1 MTRVQWRRTLS
12 ALKCYHTQVAS
23 GASRLLYSHLL
34 VSATEKES
42 PSYCPPFAGCSA
54 HCSRRRKGSNQPVA
68 MLPDDGSPAASSIS
82 DYASH
87 ASTTSPRVPVNCMQ
101 CKGDVESRP
110 AHTYSPLQHSQAAW
124 LIFELEFDAAY
135 LKRAQS
141 RLGCLGGGCPA
152 VVVVALARFC
162 WFLLMG
168 IGQLAVV

>member
-1 MTRVQWRRTLS
+1 MTRVQRRRTLS
-12 ALKCYHTQVAS
+12 ALKCYHRQVAS

-68 MLPDDGSPAASSIS
+68 MLPTMDLPLPHRLAIMQAMPP
-82 DYASH
+82 
-87 ASTTSPRVPVNCMQ
+87 TTSPRVPVNCMQ